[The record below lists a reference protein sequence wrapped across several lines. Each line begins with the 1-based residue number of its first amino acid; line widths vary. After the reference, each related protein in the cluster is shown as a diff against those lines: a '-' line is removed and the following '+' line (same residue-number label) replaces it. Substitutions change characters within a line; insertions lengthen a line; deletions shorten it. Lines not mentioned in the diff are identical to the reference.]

1 MVVLYH
7 YKNIENMDEILK
19 YVQNQLVQ
27 APFRLKSYTQDEQGK
42 KYPQRHIYIKID
54 KYLRDFLH
62 SPNARERWVIIPG
75 LRGVGKTSI
84 LAQLISNHSQESGER
99 RMLYISLD
107 EVVNVLGSSLKDV
120 LAAYEK
126 ILGESFE
133 RLTRPV
139 FIFIDEA
146 QYDPKWASVLKSVY
160 DRSNKVFIACSGS
173 SAVSLQTNP
182 DVIRRAVFQKLFPTS
197 FPEFLMIRDG
207 KFPTKDLKKNIKE
220 ALFNAESAKDAYD
233 KLKSIEQNVL
243 SVWAS
248 IDRHHID
255 EYLKIGTLPF
265 AIRVRDEARVY
276 QTITLLLDK
285 VINQDVQSLGRF
297 DAKTLSHI
305 KRVLFLLAESDMVSL
320 QKLATTLETSV
331 NTVANILEI
340 LEQAELLI
348 RVMPY
353 GSNTK
358 KVRKP
363 SKYHFM
369 AFLLSNF
376 LDNRALPELVIRVMP
391 YGSNTKKVR
400 KPSKYHFMSSA
411 MRSAFLSVAGNEQ
424 IFAGQKGRLME
435 DIVAMT
441 LYREFVANSR
451 GSLNYDSV
459 KSGADFILTIAER
472 NIIPIEVGIGE
483 KTGTQVRN
491 TMKKIGSAKYGVV
504 ICRNNLALLEDANVV
519 KVPLDFFL
527 LI

>member
-7 YKNIENMDEILK
+7 PKSIENMEETLK

-27 APFRLKSYTQDEQGK
+27 APFRLKPYTQDEQGK

-75 LRGVGKTSI
+75 LRGVGKTTI
-84 LAQLISNHSQESGER
+84 LAQLFSNHIQESGER

-120 LAAYEK
+120 LVAYEK

-133 RLTRPV
+133 KLTKPV

-207 KFPTKDLKKNIKE
+207 KFPVKDLKKNIKD
-220 ALFNAESAKDAYD
+220 ALFNAESAKDAYG
-233 KLKSIEQNVL
+233 KLKNIEQNVL

-248 IDRHHID
+248 IDRHYID

-297 DAKTLSHI
+297 DAKTLSYI

-320 QKLATTLETSV
+320 QKLSTTLETSV
-331 NTVANILEI
+331 NTVSNILEV
-340 LEQAELLI
+340 LEQAELL
-348 RVMPY
+348 
-353 GSNTK
+353 
-358 KVRKP
+358 
-363 SKYHFM
+363 
-369 AFLLSNF
+369 
-376 LDNRALPELVIRVMP
+376 IRVMP

-424 IFAGQKGRLME
+424 IFAGQRGRLME

-441 LYREFVANSR
+441 LYREFVASSR

-472 NIIPIEVGIGE
+472 NIIPVEVGMGE

-504 ICRNNLALLEDANVV
+504 ICRNTLSLLEDANVV